1 MSSVPSAP
9 PHSVPL
15 PVDFQGFPGIKRLAA
30 EYVANFDA
38 LRPFFAGDPADDGA
52 WRAAIAARAQ
62 LGEDPPAVDGSS
74 APQQAPARP
83 RRGLTPPRGST
94 IDGPSRW

>member
-52 WRAAIAARAQ
+52 WRAASRPAQLADAGGRRFSRQQRAAGAGRGRHAAR
-62 LGEDPPAVDGSS
+62 G
-74 APQQAPARP
+74 
-83 RRGLTPPRGST
+83 
-94 IDGPSRW
+94 